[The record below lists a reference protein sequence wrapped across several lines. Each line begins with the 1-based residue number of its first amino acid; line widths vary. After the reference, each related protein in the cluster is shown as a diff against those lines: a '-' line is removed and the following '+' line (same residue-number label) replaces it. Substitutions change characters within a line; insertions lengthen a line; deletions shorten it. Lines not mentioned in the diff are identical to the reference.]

1 MKKQLSWAAQLST
14 IALMIAPAT
23 AGEASAQVANSA
35 PELTQCAFVDPPTV
49 IDGSVAESRALRTLD
64 VKIRE
69 YVTTMQASLAC
80 LDQYQEGQL
89 TELQRL
95 TVDQI
100 YDNGVDQL
108 NFIVDAYNRQV
119 RLFRMEDRLPDLI
132 DTRDNN

>member
-14 IALMIAPAT
+14 IVLMIAPA
-23 AGEASAQVANSA
+23 AGEASAQVANSV

-49 IDGSVAESRALRTLD
+49 IDGSIAEPRAMRTLD
-64 VKIRE
+64 AKIRE
-69 YVTTMQASLAC
+69 YVTAMQASLAC
-80 LDQYQEGQL
+80 LDRYQEGQL

-95 TVDQI
+95 TIDQI

-119 RLFRMEDRLPDLI
+119 RLFQMEDRLPDLI